1 MAAVNRPSGPRRAA
15 LAFILVTVTLDML
28 ALGVIIPVLPKLV
41 ESFLGGDTARAA
53 RVYGVFGTVWALM
66 QFLCSP
72 LQGALSDR
80 FGRRPVVLLS
90 NLGLGLDYVLM
101 AAAPTLTWLFVGRA
115 VSGMTAA
122 SISTTYAYIADVTP
136 PEKRATAYGGIGVA
150 FGLGFVLGPAIGGL
164 LGGLSPRLPFW
175 VAAIASLANAL
186 YGFFVLPESLPVENR
201 APLSFARAN
210 PIGSLLLLRSY
221 RGLLGLAVVSFIAQL
236 AHSVLPSVFALYAG
250 YRYGWDERA
259 VGLTLAGVGVSSAL
273 VQGLLVRPASRF
285 GDRRV
290 LLGGLLFG
298 VAGFAIYGLAPTGA
312 IFWLGIPVMGLWGL
326 ANPALQGLM
335 TRLVAPSEQGRLQ
348 GGNSSLMGIAGLFG
362 PSVFTL
368 TFATFIGPR
377 APLSL
382 PGAPFLLASSLLVV
396 AWILAFAVTRGVPP
410 AAITRALP
418 SE

>member
-1 MAAVNRPSGPRRAA
+1 
-15 LAFILVTVTLDML
+15 
-28 ALGVIIPVLPKLV
+28 
-41 ESFLGGDTARAA
+41 
-53 RVYGVFGTVWALM
+53 M

-90 NLGLGLDYVLM
+90 NVGLGLDYVLM
-101 AAAPTLTWLFVGRA
+101 AASPNLTWLFVGRA

-122 SISTTYAYIADVTP
+122 SISTSYAYIADVTP
-136 PEKRATAYGGIGVA
+136 PEKRATAYGGVGVA

-221 RGLLGLAVVSFIAQL
+221 RGLLGLAVVSFISQL

-259 VGLTLAGVGVSSAL
+259 VGLTLAGVGVCSAI

-348 GGNSSLMGIAGLFG
+348 GGNSSLVGIAGLFG

-368 TFATFIGPR
+368 TFATFIGPQ

-396 AWILAFAVTRGVPP
+396 AWSLAYAVTRAVRP
-410 AAITRALP
+410 ALP